1 LICNECRKKALDF
14 GGGVS
19 LNNPGSGVD
28 LRRTPP
34 MPEHDLQDLAL
45 TIVAV
50 ASIRSLIFKF
60 LKRLAREVESV
71 AIDWIRAYKR
81 IKAEKNKR

>member
-1 LICNECRKKALDF
+1 
-14 GGGVS
+14 
-19 LNNPGSGVD
+19 
-28 LRRTPP
+28 

-50 ASIRSLIFKF
+50 ASIRSLVFKF

-71 AIDWIRAYKR
+71 AIEWIRVYKR
-81 IKAEKNKR
+81 IKTEAKKR